1 MKREYLFDLFGKI
14 DADVVEAAEVY
25 VPVKQTA
32 AKGRLRRQITA
43 AAASLVLVAGI
54 GLGAA
59 VLLPRL
65 SGPAGEPFQGTTYPS
80 LETIPLERIGNN
92 YLNGAVPGGPE
103 ELWVSGGDFYFS
115 RVTRW
120 VGDDDK
126 HDTVLYKTVFR
137 FNTTDQSC
145 TAVTEEVTDISLVDN
160 RFIYTRAEESLTAE
174 NRWEVPWYTN
184 SLAWNDERQ
193 ISGKDAKRLLN
204 QEKRPTAVIDGMERT
219 YETDFIAEGS
229 IRIRIEGGGTRTISL
244 HDVPSFLNRGVSCV
258 WGLGS
263 VVGIAQ
269 DKLYFFVNY
278 TLSVGEEYA
287 HTGYVPLD
295 REQLFVIGL
304 DGKGLRMIAPAESAG
319 SIGAGAYLD
328 ESGYLWFHC
337 QGEASSIMR
346 LDTRNDQVETVAR
359 VEGYVWEFVKND
371 GYILCQVAGETA
383 ADPSSLVLLAIS

>member
-14 DADVVEAAEVY
+14 DTDVVEAAEVY

-32 AKGRLRRQITA
+32 AKGRRRQITA

-65 SGPAGEPFQGTTYPS
+65 SVPAGEPFQGATYSS

-92 YLNGAVPGGPE
+92 YLIGAVPGGPE

-174 NRWEVPWYTN
+174 NRWEVPWHTN
-184 SLAWNDERQ
+184 SLAWNDERK
-193 ISGKDAKRLLN
+193 ISGKEAKRLLN

-219 YETDFIAEGS
+219 YEMDYVPEDGIHL
-229 IRIRIEGGGTRTISL
+229 RIEGGDTRTLSL
-244 HDVPSFLNRGVSCV
+244 HDLPGIMDKGDTAAGVSQII
-258 WGLGS
+258 
-263 VVGIAQ
+263 GIAQ
-269 DKLYFFVNY
+269 DKLYFTVDYN
-278 TLSVGEEYA
+278 TAGGEYR
-287 HTGYVPLD
+287 HN
-295 REQLFVIGL
+295 LFIIGL
-304 DGKGLRMIAPAESAG
+304 DGQGLRMIKTPADSTG

-328 ESGYLWFHC
+328 ESGYLWFHYR
-337 QGEASSIMR
+337 GNTSFIMR
-346 LDTRNDQVETVAR
+346 LDTRNDQAETVAR

-371 GYILCQVAGETA
+371 RYILCQVAGETA
-383 ADPSSLVLLAIS
+383 ADPSGLVLLAIP

>member
-14 DADVVEAAEVY
+14 DTDIVEAAEAY
-25 VPVKQTA
+25 APVKQTA
-32 AKGRLRRQITA
+32 SKGRLRRQIAA

-65 SGPAGEPFQGTTYPS
+65 SGPAGEPFQGATYSS

-92 YLNGAVPGGPE
+92 YLIGAVPGGPE

-174 NRWEVPWYTN
+174 NRWEAPWHTN
-184 SLAWNDERQ
+184 SLAWNDERK
-193 ISGKDAKRLLN
+193 ISGKEAKRLLN

-219 YETDFIAEGS
+219 YEMDYVPEDGIHL
-229 IRIRIEGGGTRTISL
+229 RIEGGDTRTLSL
-244 HDVPSFLNRGVSCV
+244 HDLPGIMDKGDTAAGVSQII
-258 WGLGS
+258 
-263 VVGIAQ
+263 GIAQ
-269 DKLYFFVNY
+269 DKLYFTVDYN
-278 TLSVGEEYA
+278 TAGGEYR
-287 HTGYVPLD
+287 HN
-295 REQLFVIGL
+295 LFIIGL
-304 DGKGLRMIAPAESAG
+304 DGQGLRMIKTPADSTG

-328 ESGYLWFHC
+328 ESGYLWFHYR
-337 QGEASSIMR
+337 GNTSFIMR
-346 LDTRNDQVETVAR
+346 LDTRNDQAETVAR

-371 GYILCQVAGETA
+371 RYILCQVAGETA
-383 ADPSSLVLLAIS
+383 ADPSGLVLLAIP

>member
-14 DADVVEAAEVY
+14 DTDVVEAAEVY

-32 AKGRLRRQITA
+32 AKGRRRQITA

-65 SGPAGEPFQGTTYPS
+65 SVPAGEPFQGATYSS

-92 YLNGAVPGGPE
+92 YLIGAVP
-103 ELWVSGGDFYFS
+103 GGDFYFS

-174 NRWEVPWYTN
+174 NRWEVPWHTN
-184 SLAWNDERQ
+184 SLAWNDERK
-193 ISGKDAKRLLN
+193 ISGKEAKRLLN

-219 YETDFIAEGS
+219 YEMDYVPEDGIHL
-229 IRIRIEGGGTRTISL
+229 RIEGGDTRTLSL
-244 HDVPSFLNRGVSCV
+244 HDLPGIMDKGDTAAGVSQII
-258 WGLGS
+258 
-263 VVGIAQ
+263 GIAQ
-269 DKLYFFVNY
+269 DKLYFTVDYN
-278 TLSVGEEYA
+278 TAGGEYR
-287 HTGYVPLD
+287 HN
-295 REQLFVIGL
+295 LFIIGL
-304 DGKGLRMIAPAESAG
+304 DGQGLRMIKTPADSTG

-328 ESGYLWFHC
+328 ESGYLWFHYR
-337 QGEASSIMR
+337 GNTSFIMR
-346 LDTRNDQVETVAR
+346 LDTRNDQAETVAR

-371 GYILCQVAGETA
+371 RYILCQVAGETA
-383 ADPSSLVLLAIS
+383 ADPSGLVLLAIP

>member
-14 DADVVEAAEVY
+14 DADIVEAAEVY
-25 VPVKQTA
+25 APVKQTA
-32 AKGRLRRQITA
+32 AKGRRRQITA
-43 AAASLVLVAGI
+43 AASLILVAGI

-65 SGPAGEPFQGTTYPS
+65 SGPAGEPFQGATYSS

-92 YLNGAVPGGPE
+92 YLIGAVPGGPE
-103 ELWVSGGDFYFS
+103 ELWVSGGNFYFS

-126 HDTVLYKTVFR
+126 HDTVLYQTVFR

-160 RFIYTRAEESLTAE
+160 RFVYTRAEESLTAE
-174 NRWEVPWYTN
+174 NRWEVSWYTN
-184 SLAWNDERQ
+184 SLAWNDERK
-193 ISGKDAKRLLN
+193 ISGKEAQRLLN
-204 QEKRPTAVIDGMERT
+204 QKKRPTAVIDGMERT
-219 YETDFIAEGS
+219 YETDFIADSS
-229 IRIRIEGGGTRTISL
+229 IRIQIEGGETLIILLQNLSG
-244 HDVPSFLNRGVSCV
+244 FLNKGVTDV
-258 WGLGS
+258 G
-263 VVGIAQ
+263 VEHIIGIAQ
-269 DKLYFFVNY
+269 NKLYFFVHYIDADKVYRRN
-278 TLSVGEEYA
+278 
-287 HTGYVPLD
+287 
-295 REQLFVIGL
+295 LFVVGL
-304 DGKGLRMIAPAESAG
+304 DGQVLLMINPADSAF

-328 ESGYLWFHC
+328 ESGYLWFRC
-337 QGEASSIMR
+337 QGDASSIMR

-371 GYILCQVAGETA
+371 RYILCQVAGETA

>member
-14 DADVVEAAEVY
+14 DAGIVEAAEVY
-25 VPVKQTA
+25 APVKQTA
-32 AKGRLRRQITA
+32 AKGRRRQITA
-43 AAASLVLVAGI
+43 AAASLILVAGI

-65 SGPAGEPFQGTTYPS
+65 SGPAGEPFQGATYSS

-92 YLNGAVPGGPE
+92 YLIGAVPGGPE
-103 ELWVSGGDFYFS
+103 ELWVSGGNFYFS

-126 HDTVLYKTVFR
+126 HDTVLYQTVFR

-160 RFIYTRAEESLTAE
+160 RFVYTRAEESLTAE
-174 NRWEVPWYTN
+174 NRWEVSWYTN
-184 SLAWNDERQ
+184 SLAWNDERK
-193 ISGKDAKRLLN
+193 ISGKEAQRLLN
-204 QEKRPTAVIDGMERT
+204 QKKRPTAVIDGMERT
-219 YETDFIAEGS
+219 YETDFIADSS
-229 IRIRIEGGGTRTISL
+229 IRIQIEGGETLIILLQNLSG
-244 HDVPSFLNRGVSCV
+244 FLNKGVTDV
-258 WGLGS
+258 G
-263 VVGIAQ
+263 VEHIIGIAQ
-269 DKLYFFVNY
+269 NKLYFFVHYIDADKVYRRN
-278 TLSVGEEYA
+278 
-287 HTGYVPLD
+287 
-295 REQLFVIGL
+295 LFVVGL
-304 DGKGLRMIAPAESAG
+304 DGQGLRMITPADSAG

-328 ESGYLWFHC
+328 ESGYLWFRC
-337 QGEASSIMR
+337 QGDASSIMR

-371 GYILCQVAGETA
+371 RYILCQVAGETA

>member
-14 DADVVEAAEVY
+14 DTDVVEAAEVY

-32 AKGRLRRQITA
+32 AKGRRRQITA

-65 SGPAGEPFQGTTYPS
+65 SVPAGEPFQGATYSS

-92 YLNGAVPGGPE
+92 YLIGAVPGGPE

-174 NRWEVPWYTN
+174 NRWEVPWHTN
-184 SLAWNDERQ
+184 SLAWNDERK
-193 ISGKDAKRLLN
+193 ISGKEAKRLLN

-219 YETDFIAEGS
+219 YEMDYVPEDGIHL
-229 IRIRIEGGGTRTISL
+229 RIEGGDTRTLSL
-244 HDVPSFLNRGVSCV
+244 HDLPGIMDKGDTAAGVSQII
-258 WGLGS
+258 
-263 VVGIAQ
+263 GIAQ
-269 DKLYFFVNY
+269 DKLYFTVDYN
-278 TLSVGEEYA
+278 TAGGEYR
-287 HTGYVPLD
+287 HN
-295 REQLFVIGL
+295 LFIIGL
-304 DGKGLRMIAPAESAG
+304 DGQGLRMIKTPADSTG

-328 ESGYLWFHC
+328 ESGYLWFHYR
-337 QGEASSIMR
+337 GNTSFIMR
-346 LDTRNDQVETVAR
+346 LDTRNDQAETVAR

-383 ADPSSLVLLAIS
+383 ADPSGLVLLAIP

>member
-14 DADVVEAAEVY
+14 DTDVVEAAEVY

-32 AKGRLRRQITA
+32 AKGRRRQITA

-65 SGPAGEPFQGTTYPS
+65 SVPAGEPFQGATYSS

-92 YLNGAVPGGPE
+92 YLIGAVPGGPE

-174 NRWEVPWYTN
+174 NRWEVPWHTN
-184 SLAWNDERQ
+184 SLAWNDERK
-193 ISGKDAKRLLN
+193 ISGKEAKRLLN

-219 YETDFIAEGS
+219 YEMDYVPEDGIHL
-229 IRIRIEGGGTRTISL
+229 RIEGGDTRTLSL
-244 HDVPSFLNRGVSCV
+244 HDLPGIMDKGDTAAGVSQII
-258 WGLGS
+258 
-263 VVGIAQ
+263 GIAQ
-269 DKLYFFVNY
+269 DKLYFTVDYN
-278 TLSVGEEYA
+278 TAGGEYR
-287 HTGYVPLD
+287 HN
-295 REQLFVIGL
+295 LFVIGL
-304 DGKGLRMIAPAESAG
+304 DGKGLRMIKTPADSTG

-328 ESGYLWFHC
+328 ESGYLWFHYR
-337 QGEASSIMR
+337 GNTSFIMR
-346 LDTRNDQVETVAR
+346 LDTRNDQAETVAR

-371 GYILCQVAGETA
+371 RYILCQVAGETA
-383 ADPSSLVLLAIS
+383 ADPSGLVLLAIP